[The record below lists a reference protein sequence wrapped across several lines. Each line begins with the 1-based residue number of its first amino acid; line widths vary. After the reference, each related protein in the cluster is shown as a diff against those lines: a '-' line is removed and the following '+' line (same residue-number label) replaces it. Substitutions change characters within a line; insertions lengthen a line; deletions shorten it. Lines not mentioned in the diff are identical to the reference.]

1 MNTYD
6 HLITDLRDIHCGDGT
21 TTHIDMRKEAAD
33 AIQEL
38 LAAKEILYMAVSQRD
53 EEIRKL
59 QDELDL
65 FKGESSISAAEAAE
79 IYRAAIQRWGIR
91 AQIMMVYEEMAELQ
105 KELCKN
111 GRGKNNIEQIADEV
125 ADVEIML
132 AQLKIIFN
140 IQDLVEQHRAF
151 KLARLRSR
159 IEGRE

>member
-1 MNTYD
+1 MSKYD
-6 HLITDLRDIHCGDGT
+6 QLMKDLRDPHCGDGT
-21 TTHIDMRKEAAD
+21 TTHIDMRKEAAE

-38 LAAKEILYMAVSQRD
+38 FSEKEIISMAVAQRD
-53 EEIRKL
+53 VTIGKL

-65 FKGESSISAAEAAE
+65 FKSKSSISEADAAE
-79 IYRAAIQRWGIR
+79 IYRAAIRKWGIR

-111 GRGKNNIEQIADEV
+111 GRGKNNTDQIADEV
-125 ADVEIML
+125 ADMEIML

-140 IQDLVEQHRAF
+140 VQDLVEQYRAF
-151 KLARLRSR
+151 KLERLRNR

>member
-1 MNTYD
+1 MSKYD
-6 HLITDLRDIHCGDGT
+6 QLMKDLRDPHCGDGT
-21 TTHIDMRKEAAD
+21 TTHIDMRKEAAE

-38 LAAKEILYMAVSQRD
+38 FSEKEILSMEVAQRD
-53 EEIRKL
+53 ETIDSL
-59 QDELDL
+59 QRELDQ
-65 FKGESSISAAEAAE
+65 FRSKSAVAAADEDE
-79 IYRAAIQRWGIR
+79 IYRAAIRKWGIR

-111 GRGKNNIEQIADEV
+111 GRGKNNTNQIADEV

-140 IQDLVEQHRAF
+140 VQDLVEQHRAF
-151 KLARLRSR
+151 KLERLRNR

>member
-1 MNTYD
+1 MSKYD
-6 HLITDLRDIHCGDGT
+6 QLMKDLRDPHCGDGT
-21 TTHIDMRKEAAD
+21 TTHIDMRKEAAE

-38 LAAKEILYMAVSQRD
+38 FSEKEILSMAVAQRD
-53 EEIRKL
+53 VTIGKL

-65 FKGESSISAAEAAE
+65 FKSKSSISEADAAE
-79 IYRAAIQRWGIR
+79 IYRAAIRKWGIR

-111 GRGKNNIEQIADEV
+111 GRGKNNTDQIADEV
-125 ADVEIML
+125 ADMEIML

-140 IQDLVEQHRAF
+140 VQDLVEQHRAF
-151 KLARLRSR
+151 KLERLRNR

>member
-1 MNTYD
+1 MSEYD
-6 HLITDLRDIHCGDGT
+6 FLIRQLRDPCPHENCILCQ
-21 TTHIDMRKEAAD
+21 EAAD

-38 LAAKEILYMAVSQRD
+38 FAEKETLSMANVQRD
-53 EEIRKL
+53 ETIGKL
-59 QDELDL
+59 QEELDL
-65 FKGESSISAAEAAE
+65 FKGKSSISEADAAE

-111 GRGKNNIEQIADEV
+111 GRGKNNRDQIADEV

-140 IQDLVEQHRAF
+140 IQDLVEQHQAF
-151 KLARLRSR
+151 KLARLRNR

>member
-1 MNTYD
+1 MSEYD
-6 HLITDLRDIHCGDGT
+6 FLIRQLRDPCPHENCILCQ
-21 TTHIDMRKEAAD
+21 EAAD

-38 LAAKEILYMAVSQRD
+38 FAEKEILSMAVAQRD
-53 EEIRKL
+53 ETIGKL
-59 QDELDL
+59 QEELDL
-65 FKGESSISAAEAAE
+65 FKGKSSISEADAAE

-111 GRGKNNIEQIADEV
+111 GRGKNNRDQIADEV

-151 KLARLRSR
+151 KLARLRNR